1 MKKKLMRSFLQKNEI
16 NICMVELLKK
26 YGAYIRAK
34 AIRAVSNEAEREELT
49 AGIIIHLYEK
59 LSKMVYTEEGKF
71 EYWLHTV
78 VNHYIISWRRKRAKK
93 LPISDIELERIPSA
107 SPSLGETLHRER
119 LYEILWKAVDALE
132 DSQREILLLHFQH
145 GVRLTQIAEMKGIP
159 YNTFY
164 KKFKKTLVT
173 LEHLC
178 IELGLTYDEN
188 LWLQSHQP

>member
-1 MKKKLMRSFLQKNEI
+1 MRSFLQKNEI
-16 NICMVELLKK
+16 NVCMVELLKK

-107 SPSLGETLHRER
+107 SPSLGKLFIVKD
-119 LYEILWKAVDALE
+119 Y
-132 DSQREILLLHFQH
+132 
-145 GVRLTQIAEMKGIP
+145 MK
-159 YNTFY
+159 FY
-164 KKFKKTLVT
+164 GKL
-173 LEHLC
+173 
-178 IELGLTYDEN
+178 
-188 LWLQSHQP
+188 

>member
-1 MKKKLMRSFLQKNEI
+1 MRSFLQKNEI
-16 NICMVELLKK
+16 NVCMVELLKK

-132 DSQREILLLHFQH
+132 DSQREILLSLIPQH
-145 GVRLTQIAEMKGIP
+145 YNLTLFI
-159 YNTFY
+159 
-164 KKFKKTLVT
+164 
-173 LEHLC
+173 
-178 IELGLTYDEN
+178 
-188 LWLQSHQP
+188 SS

>member
-16 NICMVELLKK
+16 NVCMVELLKK

-93 LPISDIELERIPSA
+93 LPISDICRFQ
-107 SPSLGETLHRER
+107 TLNWSEYLRHR
-119 LYEILWKAVDALE
+119 LLWGKLFIVKDY
-132 DSQREILLLHFQH
+132 
-145 GVRLTQIAEMKGIP
+145 MK
-159 YNTFY
+159 FY
-164 KKFKKTLVT
+164 GKL
-173 LEHLC
+173 
-178 IELGLTYDEN
+178 
-188 LWLQSHQP
+188 

>member
-16 NICMVELLKK
+16 NVCMVELLKK

-132 DSQREILLLHFQH
+132 DSQREILLLFKFRKYSNN
-145 GVRLTQIAEMKGIP
+145 VI
-159 YNTFY
+159 
-164 KKFKKTLVT
+164 KKAKEFDNSMIITILMSPNKRYSTL
-173 LEHLC
+173 
-178 IELGLTYDEN
+178 
-188 LWLQSHQP
+188 

>member
-16 NICMVELLKK
+16 NVCMVELLKK

-93 LPISDIELERIPSA
+93 
-107 SPSLGETLHRER
+107 
-119 LYEILWKAVDALE
+119 
-132 DSQREILLLHFQH
+132 
-145 GVRLTQIAEMKGIP
+145 
-159 YNTFY
+159 
-164 KKFKKTLVT
+164 
-173 LEHLC
+173 
-178 IELGLTYDEN
+178 
-188 LWLQSHQP
+188 